1 MPNRGNKMVKLK
13 NFSYEIFITDSTGS
27 CAGTHLELNV
37 WGADDEALI
46 EIAQNIKQSL
56 RNTDNTMSVFAD
68 LKKGIK
74 NE

>member
-1 MPNRGNKMVKLK
+1 MVNLK

-46 EIAQNIKQSL
+46 EIAQ
-56 RNTDNTMSVFAD
+56 T
-68 LKKGIK
+68 
-74 NE
+74 

>member
-1 MPNRGNKMVKLK
+1 MVNLN

-27 CAGTHLELNV
+27 CTGTHLELNV
-37 WGADDEALI
+37 WGANDEVLI
-46 EIAQNIKQSL
+46 DIAHNLKQSL
-56 RNTDNTMSVFAD
+56 RNIDNTLSLFAD